1 MHLNEA
7 VGYDTKYA
15 MHCAR
20 LGFQG
25 LELLRTGRLIFPI
38 QGEPAEWLL
47 AVRRGEV
54 AFAEW
59 WSRSLELDAELEAL
73 AEDDSIPLEPDREA
87 IEEWS
92 VATHLE
98 FWRRDEKD

>member
-1 MHLNEA
+1 
-7 VGYDTKYA
+7 

-73 AEDDSIPLEPDREA
+73 AEDDSIPPEPDRGA